1 LSIGST
7 IATQRL
13 GRLNRFIARFVL
25 SLMIPPRFIARLVL
39 SSLLDTSCLIVVVVV
54 VVVVSYKK
62 EEKKLGLG
70 GLLIGTLLVY
80 ILYTMIS
87 CCPLLSLACFD
98 IFILS
103 SCGENFTQVPVNV
116 GGNNNYETIELKDP
130 CVFYV
135 YI

>member
-1 LSIGST
+1 
-7 IATQRL
+7 
-13 GRLNRFIARFVL
+13 
-25 SLMIPPRFIARLVL
+25 M
-39 SSLLDTSCLIVVVVV
+39 
-54 VVVVSYKK
+54 VSYKK

-80 ILYTMIS
+80 ILFTTIS

-103 SCGENFTQVPVNV
+103 SWLGGENFNV

-130 CVFYV
+130 CACLPVLLHIDLGVCNFV
-135 YI
+135 HKLS